1 MASIDRRRAQVQMAD
16 VSNKPPT
23 VRTAVARC
31 ELVMKPRTLATL
43 KAGKLPKG
51 DAWATAQVAG
61 ILATKRTAE
70 LIPLCHPIPITH
82 VDIRG
87 TLGARGLVIEAAVTT
102 TAPTGPEMEALTAAA
117 MAALTVYDMCKAIE
131 RGIVIRRLYVVSKS
145 GGKSG
150 TWSHHLRYRRYAAA
164 SAMSPRRRQW
174 RLPEVVGW
182 TRKGA
187 TP

>member
-1 MASIDRRRAQVQMAD
+1 MTVMGRRRVHVRMAD
-16 VSNKPPT
+16 VSAKPPT

-31 ELVMKPRTLATL
+31 EVVMKPRTLATL

-51 DAWATAQVAG
+51 DVWPVAQVAG

-70 LIPLCHPIPITH
+70 LIPLCHPMPISH
-82 VDIRG
+82 VEVRH
-87 TLGARGLVIEAAVTT
+87 GLHGRCVMIEVEVTT

-131 RGIVIRRLYVVSKS
+131 RGIVIRQLYLVSKS

-150 TWSHHLRYRRYAAA
+150 TW
-164 SAMSPRRRQW
+164 RRR
-174 RLPEVVGW
+174 
-182 TRKGA
+182 
-187 TP
+187 